1 MPIYTFICEKCQN
14 KFDISCSIREYS
26 EKQKCTA
33 CKSKKV
39 YRSYKDDIS
48 SVFGS
53 VKKHDSELKTVGD
66 LAARNSDKF
75 SDDHKEFLKQ
85 KHTAY
90 KDQTDKPLPNGMS
103 RISKGNKTKW
113 T

>member
-1 MPIYTFICEKCQN
+1 MPIYTFICEKCQH
-14 KFDISCSIREYS
+14 KFDIKCSIREYS
-26 EKQKCTA
+26 DKQSCEL

-39 YRSYKDDIS
+39 YRSYKDDIG

-66 LAARNSDKF
+66 LASRNSDRF
-75 SDDHKEFLKQ
+75 SEDHKEFLRQ
-85 KHTAY
+85 KHTSHQS
-90 KDQTDKPLPNGMS
+90 KEDKPLPNGMQ
-103 RISKGNKTKW
+103 RMSKGKKIKW